1 MAPGYFY
8 CFFLAA
14 VATAAHERV
23 GAEERGLVTR
33 LNRRYRGG
41 LCFKAFIRWPKLG
54 RERVRE
60 CAFEERLTPAC
71 TGRLSCS
78 LASLNVPATFDL
90 EGWGGTVGVV
100 VRPDVTRKCVLCS
113 WAWDGWTDLRGC
125 NRSSGCVPGCVGT
138 VHPSH
143 DVYAAT
149 EYVWAGWG
157 PYKPREGLRFMI
169 EEQQRQRWAW
179 PWNQHTGRTKYNEL
193 VLSSACWLRHL
204 PSLVLAF
211 YVTHRATPFDIDLV
225 VATRAEFLR
234 NYSLPAATAPL
245 VAYDERVPQAP
256 FSPFRRT
263 QNTSVASRPPAPT
276 QHELDWLEAV
286 TEARAQNNDD
296 AWWWAD
302 EEAARDGDDD
312 DYFYSRFVDDKAD
325 EEAWLRKLEEERI
338 VKELREFEAEAGDDD
353 GDIARLEAELRM
365 RRDEIARDP
374 QLAAMYLD

>member
-1 MAPGYFY
+1 MEIYGV
-8 CFFLAA
+8 A
-14 VATAAHERV
+14 VEALVNATQ
-23 GAEERGLVTR
+23 
-33 LNRRYRGG
+33 
-41 LCFKAFIRWPKLG
+41 
-54 RERVRE
+54 VRE

-71 TGRLSCS
+71 AGRLSCS

-100 VRPDVTRKCVLCS
+100 VRPDVTRKCILCS

-211 YVTHRATPFDIDLV
+211 YVTHRATPADIASV
-225 VATRAEFLR
+225 VATRDEFLR

-256 FSPFRRT
+256 FSPFRGD
-263 QNTSVASRPPAPT
+263 QNASVVSRPPPPT
-276 QHELDWLEAV
+276 QHELDWLEAI
-286 TEARAQNNDD
+286 TEARAQDNDD
-296 AWWWAD
+296 AWWWAG
-302 EEAARDGDDD
+302 EEAARDDD
-312 DYFYSRFVDDKAD
+312 DYFYSQFVDDKAD
-325 EEAWLRKLEEERI
+325 EEAWLKRVEEERI
-338 VKELREFEAEAGDDD
+338 VKELRGDPEYAAASDDERHRIVKELRAFEVEEGDDD

>member
-1 MAPGYFY
+1 MAWQWRT
-8 CFFLAA
+8 LD
-14 VATAAHERV
+14 ATQ
-23 GAEERGLVTR
+23 
-33 LNRRYRGG
+33 
-41 LCFKAFIRWPKLG
+41 
-54 RERVRE
+54 VRE

-71 TGRLSCS
+71 AGRLSCS

-225 VATRAEFLR
+225 VATRDEFLR

-256 FSPFRRT
+256 FSPFRRR
-263 QNTSVASRPPAPT
+263 NASVASRPPPPT
-276 QHELDWLEAV
+276 QHELDWLEA
-286 TEARAQNNDD
+286 TMEARAQNNDD

-302 EEAARDGDDD
+302 NEAARHGND
-312 DYFYSRFVDDKAD
+312 DYFDDWVDDKAD
-325 EEAWLRKLEEERI
+325 EEAWMKRVEEERI
-338 VKELREFEAEAGDDD
+338 VKQLRAFEAEEGDDD

>member
-1 MAPGYFY
+1 MASVEA
-8 CFFLAA
+8 L
-14 VATAAHERV
+14 VNATQ
-23 GAEERGLVTR
+23 
-33 LNRRYRGG
+33 
-41 LCFKAFIRWPKLG
+41 
-54 RERVRE
+54 VRE
-60 CAFEERLTPAC
+60 CAFEERLTP
-71 TGRLSCS
+71 GRLSCS

-138 VHPSH
+138 VHPTH

-193 VLSSACWLRHL
+193 VLSSNCWLRHL

-211 YVTHRATPFDIDLV
+211 YVTHRASSAEIASV
-225 VATRAEFLR
+225 VATRDEFLR

-245 VAYDERVPQAP
+245 VAYDERRPQAP
-256 FSPFRRT
+256 FSPFRQ
-263 QNTSVASRPPAPT
+263 QNASVASSRPPPPT
-276 QHELDWLEAV
+276 QHELDWLEAI
-286 TEARAQNNDD
+286 TETGAQNNDD
-296 AWWWAD
+296 AWWWAG
-302 EEAARDGDDD
+302 EEAARDDD
-312 DYFYSRFVDDKAD
+312 DYFYSQFVDDHSD
-325 EEAWLRKLEEERI
+325 EEAWMKRVEEERI
-338 VKELREFEAEAGDDD
+338 VKELRGDPEYAAASDDERDRIVKELRAFEAESGDDD

>member
-1 MAPGYFY
+1 MEASASRLLYDG
-8 CFFLAA
+8 LSSAA
-14 VATAAHERV
+14 NASSDRVEIDGVAVEA
-23 GAEERGLVTR
+23 LVNATQ
-33 LNRRYRGG
+33 
-41 LCFKAFIRWPKLG
+41 
-54 RERVRE
+54 VRE

-138 VHPSH
+138 VHPTH

-193 VLSSACWLRHL
+193 VLSSNCWRRHL

-211 YVTHRATPFDIDLV
+211 YVTHRATLFDIDLV
-225 VATRAEFLR
+225 VATRDEFLR

-245 VAYDERVPQAP
+245 VAYDERAPAAP
-256 FSPFRRT
+256 FSPFRRR
-263 QNTSVASRPPAPT
+263 NASVASPTASRGPSSRPPPPT

-302 EEAARDGDDD
+302 GEAARHGNDDYFDDDDD
-312 DYFYSRFVDDKAD
+312 DYYVDDKAD
-325 EEAWLRKLEEERI
+325 EEAWLKRVEEERI
-338 VKELREFEAEAGDDD
+338 VKELRSFEAEAGDDDD

>member
-1 MAPGYFY
+1 M
-8 CFFLAA
+8 
-14 VATAAHERV
+14 
-23 GAEERGLVTR
+23 
-33 LNRRYRGG
+33 
-41 LCFKAFIRWPKLG
+41 
-54 RERVRE
+54 
-60 CAFEERLTPAC
+60 
-71 TGRLSCS
+71 
-78 LASLNVPATFDL
+78 PATFDL

-211 YVTHRATPFDIDLV
+211 YVTHRATP
-225 VATRAEFLR
+225 A
-234 NYSLPAATAPL
+234 
-245 VAYDERVPQAP
+245 
-256 FSPFRRT
+256 
-263 QNTSVASRPPAPT
+263 
-276 QHELDWLEAV
+276 
-286 TEARAQNNDD
+286 
-296 AWWWAD
+296 
-302 EEAARDGDDD
+302 
-312 DYFYSRFVDDKAD
+312 
-325 EEAWLRKLEEERI
+325 
-338 VKELREFEAEAGDDD
+338 
-353 GDIARLEAELRM
+353 
-365 RRDEIARDP
+365 EIASVVSTRD
-374 QLAAMYLD
+374 

>member
-1 MAPGYFY
+1 MEASASRRSSSGPSS
-8 CFFLAA
+8 AA
-14 VATAAHERV
+14 NGSRDRAEIDGVAVEA
-23 GAEERGLVTR
+23 LVNVTQ
-33 LNRRYRGG
+33 
-41 LCFKAFIRWPKLG
+41 
-54 RERVRE
+54 VRE

-225 VATRAEFLR
+225 VATRDEFLR

-256 FSPFRRT
+256 FSPFRRR
-263 QNTSVASRPPAPT
+263 NASVASRPPAPT

-302 EEAARDGDDD
+302 EEAARHGNDDYYD
-312 DYFYSRFVDDKAD
+312 DYFDDWVDDKAD
-325 EEAWLRKLEEERI
+325 EEAWMKRVEEERI
-338 VKELREFEAEAGDDD
+338 VKELRAFEAEAGDDD

>member
-1 MAPGYFY
+1 M
-8 CFFLAA
+8 
-14 VATAAHERV
+14 
-23 GAEERGLVTR
+23 
-33 LNRRYRGG
+33 
-41 LCFKAFIRWPKLG
+41 
-54 RERVRE
+54 
-60 CAFEERLTPAC
+60 
-71 TGRLSCS
+71 
-78 LASLNVPATFDL
+78 
-90 EGWGGTVGVV
+90 
-100 VRPDVTRKCVLCS
+100 
-113 WAWDGWTDLRGC
+113 
-125 NRSSGCVPGCVGT
+125 
-138 VHPSH
+138 
-143 DVYAAT
+143 
-149 EYVWAGWG
+149 
-157 PYKPREGLRFMI
+157 
-169 EEQQRQRWAW
+169 
-179 PWNQHTGRTKYNEL
+179 
-193 VLSSACWLRHL
+193 LSSNCWLRHL

-225 VATRAEFLR
+225 VATRDEFLR

-302 EEAARDGDDD
+302 GEAARHGNDDYFDDDDD
-312 DYFYSRFVDDKAD
+312 DYYVDDKAD
-325 EEAWLRKLEEERI
+325 EEAWLKRVEEERI
-338 VKELREFEAEAGDDD
+338 VKELRAFEAEAGDDD